1 MAATDSKVLLS
12 VKEQIE
18 FYFNDSNF
26 RKDAF
31 LRTAAKED
39 PEGYVPI
46 SVLLT
51 FNKLNKLTKDVD
63 IIKKSIESS
72 DIVVLNNDG
81 NSIRRAKPL
90 PEDDDSKIRTLY
102 VKGYPVDDAEVS
114 IDSVSKQFSE
124 YGKVLMVRFRKDFST
139 KKFKGSCFIEYDNDE
154 SVKKAVAI
162 ANEGGKMNLSY
173 KEQPFACVMTL
184 VEWVEKKHAK
194 KLRYAAEKKK
204 RERESTGTDKDKE
217 KPNKKQKTEK
227 TEITEKKTEEKKV
240 EKVEYTKGLL
250 LKITNLPADSNLY
263 KIKDKMKEFGEIKF
277 VDKEETST
285 VAFVR
290 TANTTTSDAI
300 IKAIQDGVTLEGSDN
315 KLEGTL
321 VEGEEEETYWTKVA
335 ASSKQGKGKGGKFR
349 LLFNIL
355 YLI

>member
-1 MAATDSKVLLS
+1 MAADSKVLLS

-194 KLRYAAEKKK
+194 KLRLAAERKK
-204 RERESTGTDKDKE
+204 REREGGDKE
-217 KPNKKQKTEK
+217 GSNKKQKTEK

-250 LKITNLPADSNLY
+250 LKVTNLPADCDLY

-277 VDKEETST
+277 VDKEDTST

-335 ASSKQGKGKGGKFR
+335 ASSGKQGKGKGGKFR
-349 LLFNIL
+349 LSCNIL